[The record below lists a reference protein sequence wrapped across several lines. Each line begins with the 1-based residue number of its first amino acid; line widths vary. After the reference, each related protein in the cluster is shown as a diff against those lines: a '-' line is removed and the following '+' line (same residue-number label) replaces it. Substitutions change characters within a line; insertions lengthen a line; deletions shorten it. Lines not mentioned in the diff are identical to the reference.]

1 MAFEFPAVTFA
12 TMTHPRNPIE
22 LFRQWLADAE
32 RLEAGDPGAVAL
44 GTVDAHGMPS
54 VRMVLLRGLDER
66 GFVFYT
72 NLDSRKAREL
82 RANPQAALCFHW
94 KSTERQVRVEGVI
107 EQVSDDEADA
117 YFATRERSS
126 QIGAWASRQSQPL
139 QGRFELEARVAKYT
153 ARFGLGKVPRPSF
166 WSGFRLRPRD
176 IEFWQKR
183 PFRLHERVLY
193 RRSGESWSTQI
204 LYP

>member
-1 MAFEFPAVTFA
+1 
-12 TMTHPRNPIE
+12 MTHPRDPIE
-22 LFRQWLADAE
+22 LFRQWLADAA
-32 RLEAGDPGAVAL
+32 RLEPGDPSAVAL

-72 NLDSRKAREL
+72 NLGSRKAKEL

-139 QGRFELEARVAKYT
+139 QGRFELEARVAEYT
-153 ARFGLGKVPRPSF
+153 ARFGLGKIPRPSF

-193 RRSGESWSTQI
+193 RRSGESWNTQT

>member
-1 MAFEFPAVTFA
+1 
-12 TMTHPRNPIE
+12 MTHPRDPIE
-22 LFRQWLADAE
+22 LFRQWLADAA
-32 RLEAGDPGAVAL
+32 RLEPGDPGAVAL

-72 NLDSRKAREL
+72 NLASRKVKEL

-139 QGRFELEARVAKYT
+139 QRRFELEARVAEYT

-193 RRSGESWSTQI
+193 RRSGESWTTQT

>member
-1 MAFEFPAVTFA
+1 
-12 TMTHPRNPIE
+12 MTHPRDPIE
-22 LFRQWLADAE
+22 LFRQWLADAA
-32 RLEAGDPGAVAL
+32 RLEPGDPSAVAL

-72 NLDSRKAREL
+72 NLGSRKAKEL

-139 QGRFELEARVAKYT
+139 QGRFELEARVAEYT
-153 ARFGLGKVPRPSF
+153 ARFGLGKIPRPSF

-193 RRSGESWSTQI
+193 RRNGESWNTQT

>member
-1 MAFEFPAVTFA
+1 MWRLTPAITCVA
-12 TMTHPRNPIE
+12 MTHPHDPID

-32 RLEAGDPGAVAL
+32 RLEPGDPAAVAL
-44 GTVDAHGMPS
+44 GTANANGMPS

-72 NLDSRKAREL
+72 NLGSRKSKEL
-82 RANPQAALCFHW
+82 LANPQAALCFHW
-94 KSTERQVRVEGVI
+94 KSTERQVRIEGVI
-107 EQVSDDEADA
+107 EQVSDDEANA

-139 QGRFELEARVAKYT
+139 QSRFELEARVAKYT
-153 ARFGLGKVPRPSF
+153 AKFGLGKVPRPPF

-193 RRSGESWSTQI
+193 RRSGDSWSTQT

>member
-1 MAFEFPAVTFA
+1 
-12 TMTHPRNPIE
+12 MTHSHDPIE

-32 RLEAGDPGAVAL
+32 RLEPGDPAAVAL
-44 GTVDAHGMPS
+44 GTVDASGMPS

-72 NLDSRKAREL
+72 NLDSRKATEL

-107 EQVSDDEADA
+107 EQVSDEEADA

-139 QGRFELEARVAKYT
+139 QGRFELEAQVVKYT
-153 ARFGLGKVPRPSF
+153 AKFGLARVPRPPF

-193 RRSGESWSTQI
+193 RRSGDSWSTQT

>member
-1 MAFEFPAVTFA
+1 
-12 TMTHPRNPIE
+12 MTHPRDPIE
-22 LFRQWLADAE
+22 LFRQWLADAA
-32 RLEAGDPGAVAL
+32 RLEPGDPGAVAL

-72 NLDSRKAREL
+72 NLGSRKAEEL

-139 QGRFELEARVAKYT
+139 QRRFELEARVAEYT

-193 RRSGESWSTQI
+193 RRSGESWTTQT

>member
-1 MAFEFPAVTFA
+1 
-12 TMTHPRNPIE
+12 MTHPRDPIE
-22 LFRQWLADAE
+22 LFRQWLADAA
-32 RLEAGDPGAVAL
+32 RLEPGDPGAVAL

-72 NLDSRKAREL
+72 NLGSRKAEEL

-139 QGRFELEARVAKYT
+139 QGRFELEARVAEYT

-193 RRSGESWSTQI
+193 RRSGESWTTQT

>member
-1 MAFEFPAVTFA
+1 MWRLTPSTIRVA
-12 TMTHPRNPIE
+12 MTHPPDPIE
-22 LFRQWLADAE
+22 LFRQWLTDAE
-32 RLEAGDPGAVAL
+32 RLEPGDPAAVAL
-44 GTVDAHGMPS
+44 GTVDASGMPS

-72 NLDSRKAREL
+72 NLGSRKAREL

-107 EQVSDDEADA
+107 EQVSDEEADA

-126 QIGAWASRQSQPL
+126 QIGAWASRQSQLL
-139 QGRFELEARVAKYT
+139 QGRFELEAQVARYAAK
-153 ARFGLGKVPRPSF
+153 FGLAKVPRPPF
-166 WSGFRLRPRD
+166 WSGFRLRPKD

-193 RRSGESWSTQI
+193 RRSGDSWSTQT